1 MKRGKLHVRRVRAV
15 ELILLVFCLINP
27 VFIFDFKVDLGLRR
41 LQLNLL
47 NLETTFIWTQDSEGN
62 HHVSVVSKVDW
73 SIGCVVGLFFCVQCT
88 GAVGKALAIDHNSV
102 VPPRDQPSSKLCDK
116 NI

>member
-47 NLETTFIWTQDSEGN
+47 NLVATFIWTQDSEGN
-62 HHVSVVSKVDW
+62 YHVPVVSKVDW
-73 SIGCVVGLFFCVQCT
+73 SIGCVAGLFFCVQCT
-88 GAVGKALAIDHNSV
+88 GAVAKALTIDHSSIA
-102 VPPRDQPSSKLCDK
+102 PSRDQPS
-116 NI
+116 